1 MMNFAGKEE
10 ISKKNKIFE
19 ILNSQKQSFWDTKSE
34 TLLIFLKKIKE

>member
-19 ILNSQKQSFWDTKSE
+19 ILN
-34 TLLIFLKKIKE
+34 IFLKKIKE